1 MTRKTRPTLVQC
13 KSLILQVSTGR
24 QVFSLNWVASY
35 LSIAEEGKA
44 VTHDI
49 QISLLGRNEI
59 VREGLRRILTEEHFQ
74 VTSSVE
80 EFGQLA
86 APTDD
91 QRGAQSHI
99 ILIDNGPDQF
109 GLENCRKLQQRF
121 PGAHLV
127 LLADEFE
134 YEEVAEAFRCG
145 VDGYIVKEISC
156 EPLISSL
163 HLVAMGEKVMPSQL
177 AGTLANGS
185 GTPRPRNWRE
195 SIADVNLSDREVE
208 ILRCLILGYA
218 NKVISRR
225 LDISEATVKV
235 HVKAI
240 LRKLR
245 VSNRTQ
251 AAIWAVKRG
260 LESHLA
266 AQPKDRTVL
275 NDDDNGFA
283 LVADCAA

>member
-1 MTRKTRPTLVQC
+1 MTQ
-13 KSLILQVSTGR
+13 
-24 QVFSLNWVASY
+24 
-35 LSIAEEGKA
+35 
-44 VTHDI
+44 DI

-59 VREGLRRILTEEHFQ
+59 VREGLRRILAGENFR

-80 EFGQLA
+80 SFEQLSSSQL
-86 APTDD
+86 D
-91 QRGAQSHI
+91 GAGGTHVI
-99 ILIDNGPDQF
+99 MVDNGPDGF
-109 GLENCRKLQQRF
+109 GLKNCRSIQSRF
-121 PGAHLV
+121 PDARLV
-127 LLADEFE
+127 LLADDFD
-134 YEEVAEAFRCG
+134 YDAVAEAFRNG
-145 VDGYIVKEISC
+145 VDGYIIKEISC

-177 AGTLANGS
+177 AGTFAAEGAS
-185 GTPRPRNWRE
+185 HRQRNWRE
-195 SIADVNLSDREVE
+195 SISDVNLSEREIE

-260 LESHLA
+260 LEAHLA
-266 AQPKDRTVL
+266 AQPKDRTKL
-275 NDDDNGFA
+275 NDDVGFPA
-283 LVADCAA
+283 LAEQAA